1 MSRSFNILKIL
12 YPRKTRL
19 DMNISQIS
27 NLQCCNLVSDLSWL
41 LLQISPHVNIQNEN
55 MILWG
60 HDQKNILYSAHPWP
74 TLLKQ
79 SDHLEIELLWHFLLE
94 QDCTWELA
102 KLMLFSTFHCLDPD
116 LRFLQNLIFVWT
128 LLHLTTPPPIM
139 ANRGTRK
146 RVLLDHRADF
156 TFEILSIPDS
166 HSKSPNHNFMQKFL
180 FNFDKRAD
188 TWLQIGICLI
198 PFPKLCKTH
207 QILFF
212 RKHLVSR

>member
-60 HDQKNILYSAHPWP
+60 HDQKNILYVHPWP

-102 KLMLFSTFHCLDPD
+102 KLMLFSTFHCLDPE
-116 LRFLQNLIFVWT
+116 LRFFDKISCLSGHSFIW
-128 LLHLTTPPPIM
+128 LLPPFI

-156 TFEILSIPDS
+156 KFEILSIPDS
-166 HSKSPNHNFMQKFL
+166 HSKSLNHNFMQKCL

-188 TWLQIGICLI
+188 TWLQIGICLVS
-198 PFPKLCKTH
+198 FPKLCKNQ
-207 QILFF
+207 QILFL